1 MQNNLIPA
9 PELSEDKYFEA
20 QPKFVRDGFNRLRWT
35 WRFDTPEKYQHSVKG
50 YYRMISGIDREI
62 TKIRAELKKKG
73 LDKNTV
79 IIFMGD
85 NGYFLGER
93 QLAGKWLLY
102 DNSVRVPLM
111 IYDPRKKSHID
122 SDVMALNIDVPATIL
137 DIAGIERPKNWHG
150 KSLMPVV
157 AEKKGDINR
166 DTVLIEHLW
175 EFDRIPPSEG
185 VRTNKWKY
193 FRYVNDKS
201 VEELYDLEADPKET
215 QNLAKDPK
223 YATKLNAFRNKTDSR
238 IRELSDRFSVGPTE
252 LSVDGIGKKVG
263 ATIRGERPEYG
274 WIVPNLALWQS
285 AYQILVASS
294 EENLANNN
302 GDIWDSGQKR
312 ANTSLNVAHGG
323 AQLHVGSTYFWKVRI
338 WDEDNR
344 VTDYS
349 ERQSFHIENP
359 TNGNDAAIPIDSFD
373 YRASGFSSSDKGLVK
388 IWDLGKNAFAQDD
401 VQKGQKPM
409 ATEQDAYTMQ
419 LNSYAFDREY
429 VVPRQAIAYFMEHP
443 SQFTEGQL
451 YMALMIYA
459 DYRYTGNSRLI
470 KKYYEALK
478 AKTLYELADQNGL
491 ISTSKITPGFMHK
504 LGLKDGNK
512 KNLIDM
518 AAAYGDRSKN
528 PKHGTVKNVYYT
540 SINALYY
547 QNMKIMAEFAKIM
560 EETEEALQF
569 KIRAL
574 KAKQMLNKKMFD
586 GAKGVYVDGMGME
599 QASLV
604 ANTLPLLFRIVPQQ
618 HISGV
623 VRHIKGFN
631 LPTSIGAYNNLFDA
645 LFMSGEVDFALSL
658 LTDKENN
665 AWYDTF
671 SSEANDSYASKKVPA
686 YVLSQDLWGIRP
698 KTPGFGIA
706 IIKPQM
712 GALHESTIKV
722 PTINGTIKGTYNIE
736 TKRTKVFHFEIPAN
750 MVAEFKIALEPGMEL
765 VHNGEKMNLAFGSV
779 RLEPGKH
786 QIKLTASNSF

>member
-1 MQNNLIPA
+1 
-9 PELSEDKYFEA
+9 
-20 QPKFVRDGFNRLRWT
+20 
-35 WRFDTPEKYQHSVKG
+35 
-50 YYRMISGIDREI
+50 
-62 TKIRAELKKKG
+62 
-73 LDKNTV
+73 
-79 IIFMGD
+79 MGD

-102 DNSVRVPLM
+102 DNSVRVPLI
-111 IYDPRKKSHID
+111 IYDPRQKGHID
-122 SDVMALNIDVPATIL
+122 SDALALNVDVPATII
-137 DIAGIERPKNWHG
+137 DIAGIERPKSWHG
-150 KSLMPVV
+150 KSLMPIV
-157 AEKKGDINR
+157 AEKTDNMDR
-166 DTVLIEHLW
+166 DTVLLEHLW

-185 VRTNKWKY
+185 VRTKNWKY
-193 FRYVNDKS
+193 LRYVNDKS
-201 VEELYDLEADPKET
+201 VEELYNLEADPIET
-215 QNLAKDPK
+215 QNLAKDLK
-223 YATKLNAFRNKTDSR
+223 YATKLNAFRKKTDR
-238 IRELSDRFSVGPTE
+238 RAHELSDQFSVGPYA
-252 LSVDGIGKKVG
+252 LHVDGIRKKEG
-263 ATIRGERPEYG
+263 TTIRGERPEYG
-274 WIVPNLALWQS
+274 WIVPDLAIWQS
-285 AYQILVASS
+285 AYQLLVASS
-294 EENLANNN
+294 EENLANNI

-312 ANTSLNVAHGG
+312 GNASFNVAHGG
-323 AQLHVGSTYFWKVRI
+323 APLHAGPTYFWKVRI

-388 IWDLGKNAFAQDD
+388 IWDLGKNAFNKVGPTKDRKQL
-401 VQKGQKPM
+401 
-409 ATEQDAYTMQ
+409 ATELDAYAIQ
-419 LNSYAFDREY
+419 LNSYAFERAY
-429 VVPRQAIAYFMEHP
+429 VTPRQTIAYFMEHP
-443 SQFTEGQL
+443 SQYTEGQL

-504 LGLKDGNK
+504 LGLEDGNK

-518 AAAYGDRSKN
+518 AEASGDRSKN
-528 PKHGTVKNVYYT
+528 PKHGTVKNAYYT

-547 QNMKIMAEFAKIM
+547 QNMKIMAEFAEIM
-560 EETEEALQF
+560 GKTEEAWDF
-569 KIRAL
+569 NIRAI

-698 KTPGFGIA
+698 KTPGFGIVT
-706 IIKPQM
+706 IKPQM
-712 GALHESTIKV
+712 GDLRESDIKV